1 MPGHYTESL
10 FGRKQKVAT
19 EGTKGTKHAVAFVL
33 FVPFVAI
40 LPLISYQPNETYNV
54 VLVRR
59 AGVLSGCIRSAAAG
73 NGTVILSCSV
83 RSVLRC
89 LP

>member
-1 MPGHYTESL
+1 MK
-10 FGRKQKVAT
+10 KQKPQKAQ
-19 EGTKGTKHAVAFVL
+19 KGRGP

-40 LPLISYQPNETYNV
+40 LPLISYHPNETYHMV
-54 VLVRR
+54 VVRR
-59 AGVLSGCIRSAAAG
+59 VGVLCCGIRSAAAG